1 MLVWHRQLRARA
13 SQLMQ
18 AADEARLFT
27 TMQVQKLWPA
37 LSGMQHGY
45 GRLPAWPGL
54 CCSRELQVPNKTQ
67 AIQRNNHTGLVNA
80 WQGLCCPRELTGR
93 SWLPQQ
99 PNTDQ
104 SSASL
109 PVLQGLCCSR

>member
-54 CCSRELQVPNKTQ
+54 CCSRELQVPNKNTSYPERQ
-67 AIQRNNHTGLVNA
+67 SHRLRNCMAGSL
-80 WQGLCCPRELTGR
+80 
-93 SWLPQQ
+93 LPQ
-99 PNTDQ
+99 
-104 SSASL
+104 
-109 PVLQGLCCSR
+109 